1 MQDGKRVSPSVPYS
15 YRRDP
20 QDKQHLIVDEEAA
33 AVVRR
38 IFHNRKASGRVGTNF
53 VPALPDTFHSFGLM
67 IRSYSRTYF
76 FWMTLSMW

>member
-1 MQDGKRVSPSVPYS
+1 MQAGTRCGATGLKKYCSTCWNCGY
-15 YRRDP
+15 
-20 QDKQHLIVDEEAA
+20 
-33 AVVRR
+33 
-38 IFHNRKASGRVGTNF
+38 NRKASGRVGTNF